1 MTRISQPT
9 PAEASR
15 PAATARRRFAA
26 LATWAA
32 AGALVLGTL
41 GCAGLGGSRT
51 VSVSESE
58 LTLLL
63 ARQFPL
69 ERKVLEVI
77 DLQVAN
83 PQLRLL
89 PDRNRVGTELDVFAL
104 DRLFDTRAQGHLA
117 LDYALRFE
125 PADHTI
131 RMVQVRVRDL
141 TLDSGSNGLHGAAQ
155 RIGSLVAEEM
165 LENLPLYKMK
175 PNLADQMERLNLAAG
190 PVLVTSQ
197 GIQMTVG
204 PRTQ

>member
-1 MTRISQPT
+1 MTRTFQPT
-9 PAEASR
+9 PARASR
-15 PAATARRRFAA
+15 PAAMARRRFAA
-26 LATWAA
+26 LATGAA

-58 LTLLL
+58 LALLL

-104 DRLFDTRAQGHLA
+104 DRLFGTRAQGHLA

-131 RMVQVRVRDL
+131 RMVQVHVRDL

-190 PVLVTSQ
+190 PVRVTAQ

>member
-1 MTRISQPT
+1 MTRLSHPT
-9 PAEASR
+9 PGAASR
-15 PAATARRRFAA
+15 PLAIQRRRFAGL
-26 LATWAA
+26 LASAA
-32 AGALVLGTL
+32 AGVLMLGTL
-41 GCAGLGGSRT
+41 GCAGLGGPRT

-77 DLQVAN
+77 DLQVTN
-83 PQLRLL
+83 PQLHLL

-104 DRLFDTRAQGHLA
+104 DRLFGTRAQGHLA

-131 RMVQVRVRDL
+131 RMSQVRVRDL
-141 TLDSGSNGLHGAAQ
+141 TLDSGSNSLHGAAQ
-155 RIGSLVAEEM
+155 RIGTLVAEEM

-175 PNLADQMERLNLAAG
+175 PNLADQMERLNMVAG
-190 PVLVTSQ
+190 PVIVTAQ
-197 GIQMTVG
+197 GIQMTVS

>member
-1 MTRISQPT
+1 MTRPSQPT
-9 PAEASR
+9 PAAASR
-15 PAATARRRFAA
+15 TPAIGRRRFTV
-26 LATWAA
+26 LATRAV
-32 AGALVLGTL
+32 AGAIVLGTL
-41 GCAGLGGSRT
+41 GCAGLGGPRT

-63 ARQFPL
+63 ARRFPL

-89 PDRNRVGTELDVFAL
+89 PDRNRVGTELDVSAL
-104 DRLFDTRAQGHLA
+104 DRLFGTRAQGHLA

-131 RMVQVRVRDL
+131 RMAQVHVRDL
-141 TLDSGSNGLHGAAQ
+141 TLESGSNNLHGAAM
-155 RIGSLVAEEM
+155 RIGTLVAEEM

-175 PNLADQMERLNLAAG
+175 PNLADQMERLNLVAG
-190 PVLVTSQ
+190 PVLVTAQ
-197 GIQMTVG
+197 GIQMTVS
-204 PRTQ
+204 PRAQ

>member
-1 MTRISQPT
+1 MTRTFQPT
-9 PAEASR
+9 SARASR
-15 PAATARRRFAA
+15 PAAMARRRFAA
-26 LATWAA
+26 LATGAA

-58 LTLLL
+58 LALLL

-104 DRLFDTRAQGHLA
+104 DRLFGTRAQGHLA

-131 RMVQVRVRDL
+131 RMVQVHVRDL

-190 PVLVTSQ
+190 PVRVTAQ